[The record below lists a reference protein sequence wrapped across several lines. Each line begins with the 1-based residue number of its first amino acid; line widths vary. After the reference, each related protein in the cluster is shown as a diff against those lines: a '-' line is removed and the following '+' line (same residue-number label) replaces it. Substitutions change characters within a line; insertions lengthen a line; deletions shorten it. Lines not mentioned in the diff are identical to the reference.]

1 MDNQKNKRSVSRNI
15 LTGMLGFL
23 LVASVASVASAERP
37 GYGPAGCGLGSVIL
51 GNDTGF
57 GQVFAQTTNG
67 TSASQTFG
75 ITSGTSNCDDHGS
88 MASAA
93 RRFIENN
100 RDALVKD
107 AARGNG
113 ETITALSTI
122 AGCAAPDAVGR
133 TLQAEYDS
141 IVPSAEAT
149 DAEVSGQILELLETR
164 TELSC
169 EALS

>member
-1 MDNQKNKRSVSRNI
+1 MVVA
-15 LTGMLGFL
+15 LGFL
-23 LVASVASVASAERP
+23 LVASVASVASADRP
-37 GYGPAGCGLGSVIL
+37 GYGPAGCGLGSVII

-57 GQVFAQTTNG
+57 SQVFASTTNG

-75 ITSGTSNCDDHGS
+75 ITSGTSDCDQHGS
-88 MASAA
+88 VESAA
-93 RRFIENN
+93 RQFIENN

-113 ETITALSTI
+113 ETIAALSTL
-122 AGCAAPDAVGR
+122 AGCAAPEAVGR
-133 TLQAEYDS
+133 TLQAEYDA
-141 IVPSAEAT
+141 IVPDADAT
-149 DAEVSGQILELLETR
+149 DDEVSGQILEILETR